1 MNRKLANYFKLFFV
15 LLIALI
21 GTAQL
26 QSTMPPSEEGLQ
38 QLPSAGSSPA
48 AVALDQLPIKGRAPK
63 TGYSRALFASGW
75 GNINACD
82 ARNYILTRDLSNI
95 TYLPSSCKVQS
106 GTLLDP
112 YTGKTIVFMRGQTT
126 SDDVQI
132 DHVVSLSDAWQKG
145 AQGLTSAERLSLA
158 NDPLNLLAVDGD
170 TNQKKGDSDA
180 ASWLPPNKAYR
191 CSYVAR
197 QVAVKLKYRLWLTNA
212 EYSAIATVLAGCPE
226 QLLPV

>member
-1 MNRKLANYFKLFFV
+1 MNKKLAVYLKLLFV
-15 LLIALI
+15 LVIALI

-26 QSTMPPSEEGLQ
+26 QSAIPPNEDSVQ
-38 QLPSAGSSPA
+38 SLPSAGSSPA
-48 AVALDQLPIKGRAPK
+48 ATALDQLPIKGRAPK
-63 TGYSRALFASGW
+63 TGYSRALFANGW

-82 ARNYILTRDLSNI
+82 ARNYILTRDLSDV
-95 TYLPSSCKVQS
+95 TYLTNSCKVQS

-112 YTGKTIVFMRGQTT
+112 YTGRTIVFLRGETT

-145 AQGLTSAERLSLA
+145 AQALTSSERLSLA

-170 TNQKKGDSDA
+170 TNQQKGDSDA

-191 CSYVAR
+191 CPYVAR
-197 QVAVKLKYRLWLTNA
+197 QIAVKLKYRLWVTNA
-212 EYSAIATVLAGCPE
+212 EYSAMATILAGCPE
-226 QLLPV
+226 QKLP